1 MPDVTAVPES
11 KFVKLDGREFRES
24 GMLFVINDL
33 FMWPLGLAF
42 GVTWDPATGVYNITI
57 NRLEPSETIEDDP
70 NSPEALFESVQLYDR
85 LAKWIH
91 ERMKAMEPTER
102 ESGLVRLARHRT
114 LEKLMFDYWTALG
127 EKK

>member
-70 NSPEALFESVQLYDR
+70 TGWYCYSAVEFGSQ
-85 LAKWIH
+85 
-91 ERMKAMEPTER
+91 
-102 ESGLVRLARHRT
+102 SGSTSA
-114 LEKLMFDYWTALG
+114 
-127 EKK
+127 